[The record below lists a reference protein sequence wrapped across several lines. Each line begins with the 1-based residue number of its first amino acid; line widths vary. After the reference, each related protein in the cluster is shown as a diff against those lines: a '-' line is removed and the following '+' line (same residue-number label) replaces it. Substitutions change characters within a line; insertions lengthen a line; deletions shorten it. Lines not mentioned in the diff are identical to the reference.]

1 MERVNCTQ
9 HTPPSPPPPPPFP
22 PGEHVSLCIG
32 QHSSNGKPALSV
44 PSDPVR
50 GDVRNHDKRDK
61 SCAGAWPGPGEGLRH
76 PASARGGGGGGDG
89 TGSAR
94 PLPRAATREIPPS
107 PEGRE
112 RRCLIPKLSSFI
124 LGRMGKEPLSP
135 KLRL

>member
-1 MERVNCTQ
+1 MSHFASVSIPLMENPRC
-9 HTPPSPPPPPPFP
+9 
-22 PGEHVSLCIG
+22 
-32 QHSSNGKPALSV
+32 LSHQTRSAVMLETTTKEIRAV
-44 PSDPVR
+44 PE
-50 GDVRNHDKRDK
+50 
-61 SCAGAWPGPGEGLRH
+61 PGPGR
-76 PASARGGGGGGDG
+76 ARVCGTRRVLGEAGGGGDG